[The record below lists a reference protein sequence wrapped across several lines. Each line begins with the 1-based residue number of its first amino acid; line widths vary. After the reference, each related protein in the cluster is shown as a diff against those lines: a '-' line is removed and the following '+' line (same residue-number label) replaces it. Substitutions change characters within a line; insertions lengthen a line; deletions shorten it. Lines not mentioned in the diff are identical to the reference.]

1 MQVIDWVLENKAWLF
16 SGLLIVV
23 PLAIIGRILAKRS
36 IVQKQK
42 AGHNSV
48 NIQATGNVSVADT
61 TAKPKSKDE

>member
-1 MQVIDWVLENKAWLF
+1 VIEWVVNNRAWLF

-23 PLAIIGRILAKRS
+23 PLAIIGIFAKRS

-48 NIQATGNVSVADT
+48 NIQATGNVSVTDT
-61 TAKPKSKDE
+61 TAKPKLKDE